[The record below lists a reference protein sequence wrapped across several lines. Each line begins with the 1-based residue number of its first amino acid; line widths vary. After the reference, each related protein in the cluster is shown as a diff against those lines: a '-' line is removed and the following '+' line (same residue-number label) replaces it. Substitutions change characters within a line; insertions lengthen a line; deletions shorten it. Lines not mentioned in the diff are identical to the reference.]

1 MKPVLSKLDSLIG
14 GLVALLMAVALGL
27 ATLGILSR
35 YMLADLNLDWIG
47 EVVVFIIIWAILLG
61 IPRVERRSAHIRVDF
76 LFDAMSP
83 AGQKF
88 AEMLS
93 ILIGLMVSALLVYAG
108 WLVVGDAVLWNE
120 RTPSTLHV
128 PLWVYYASL
137 SVAFALNLLFLIER
151 AINVMQ
157 GRIAH
162 PHDTNLAD

>member
-1 MKPVLSKLDSLIG
+1 MRSFLSKLDRLIG
-14 GLVALLMAVALGL
+14 GIVALLMALALAL
-27 ATLGILSR
+27 STLGILSR
-35 YMLADLNLDWIG
+35 YFLADFNLDWIG
-47 EVVVFIIIWAILLG
+47 EVVVFMIIWAILLC
-61 IPRVERRSAHIRVDF
+61 IPRVERRSAHVRVDF

-83 AGQKF
+83 RGQKF

-93 ILIGLMVSALLVYAG
+93 IAIGILASILLVYAG
-108 WLVVGDAVLWNE
+108 WLVVGDAILWKE

-128 PLWVYYASL
+128 PLWIYYSAL

>member
-1 MKPVLSKLDSLIG
+1 MRSFLSKLDRLIG
-14 GLVALLMAVALGL
+14 GIVALLMALALAL
-27 ATLGILSR
+27 STLGILSR
-35 YMLADLNLDWIG
+35 YFLADFNLDWIG
-47 EVVVFIIIWAILLG
+47 EVVVFLIIWAILLC
-61 IPRVERRSAHIRVDF
+61 IPRVERRSAHVRVDF

-83 AGQKF
+83 RGQKF

-93 ILIGLMVSALLVYAG
+93 ITIGILASILLVYAG
-108 WLVVGDAVLWNE
+108 WLVVGDAILWKE

-128 PLWVYYASL
+128 PLWIYYSAL

-151 AINVMQ
+151 AMNVMQ